1 MKNWLLASIHMDFV
15 LEDGVQKVRL
25 HGHRFDDTIHLE
37 WNATD
42 QQALRFKIEDLKVP
56 PLLKFRYRTKS
67 EITEAVE
74 RIAASFDDEPPC
86 A

>member
-1 MKNWLLASIHMDFV
+1 MKNRLLASIHMDFV

-42 QQALRFKIEDLKVP
+42 QQALRFKIEDIKFP
-56 PLLKFRYRTKS
+56 ALLKFKRNSAPKAPVDD
-67 EITEAVE
+67 ED
-74 RIAASFDDEPPC
+74 RIMSWTDEPPC